1 MKANFDFNRLSESRK
16 QELDRMVA
24 DFSEAGCL
32 FVEDLFLEFLIDAD
46 NGIDRSDDKLVATF
60 DDECGHELVFIL
72 SQEEVHYVIHAI
84 SEKLDNIVCEG
95 GTPFGEDENE
105 EGIVSLSPVNTEE
118 ELDMLLAH
126 VLVTMEV
133 VPMTKIEIQTLY
145 EVMFTDYP
153 DIVNVAQVQ
162 AMLGISRHLAYAL
175 IGDGDIP
182 GMKIGNAYR
191 VPKINVIRYALS
203 AGNPQPAA

>member
-1 MKANFDFNRLSESRK
+1 MRYHD
-16 QELDRMVA
+16 MVA

-126 VLVTMEV
+126 VL
-133 VPMTKIEIQTLY
+133 
-145 EVMFTDYP
+145 
-153 DIVNVAQVQ
+153 
-162 AMLGISRHLAYAL
+162 
-175 IGDGDIP
+175 GDDGGGADD
-182 GMKIGNAYR
+182 
-191 VPKINVIRYALS
+191 
-203 AGNPQPAA
+203 